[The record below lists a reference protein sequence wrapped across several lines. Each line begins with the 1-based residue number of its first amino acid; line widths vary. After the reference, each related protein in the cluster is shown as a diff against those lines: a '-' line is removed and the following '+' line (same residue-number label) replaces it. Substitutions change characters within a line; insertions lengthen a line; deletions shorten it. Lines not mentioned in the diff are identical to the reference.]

1 MATLDGMEM
10 GWPARVAVGPM
21 TPKDAEIVADWRFDG
36 PWAVYN
42 LNGQAPQPID
52 AFGTVRAA
60 SGGEL
65 IGFFC
70 VGVEARVPGL
80 EEFDGIL
87 DLGWGMN
94 PEWVGRGFGG
104 SFGAVVLHA
113 ARNRFDSNMIRAVM
127 QPWNE
132 RSIRVLTTLGFEHR
146 STHVCAQRDHPVR
159 YDVLV
164 RDTQN
169 CYSLV

>member
-21 TPKDAEIVADWRFDG
+21 TPKDAEIVANWRFDG

-52 AFGTVRAA
+52 AFWTVRAA

-80 EEFDGIL
+80 EEVDGIL

-104 SFGAVVLHA
+104 FSELSFCTRHGIGLTATRFVRQFSRVTSA
-113 ARNRFDSNMIRAVM
+113 AS
-127 QPWNE
+127 
-132 RSIRVLTTLGFEHR
+132 G
-146 STHVCAQRDHPVR
+146 C
-159 YDVLV
+159 
-164 RDTQN
+164 
-169 CYSLV
+169 

>member
-1 MATLDGMEM
+1 M
-10 GWPARVAVGPM
+10 
-21 TPKDAEIVADWRFDG
+21 VADWQHDR
-36 PWAVYN
+36 PWALYN
-42 LNGQAPQPID
+42 LGGQAPQPLD
-52 AFGTVRAA
+52 AFWTVRESSAD
-60 SGGEL
+60 EL

-70 VGVEARVPGL
+70 VGPQARVPGL
-80 EEFDGIL
+80 EEVEGML

-104 SFGAVVLHA
+104 FFGAVVLDA
-113 ARNRFDSNMIRAVM
+113 ARNRFGSNMIRAVV
-127 QPWNE
+127 QSWNE

-146 STHVCAQRDHPVR
+146 STHGCAQRDRPVR

-164 RDTQN
+164 RDMQN